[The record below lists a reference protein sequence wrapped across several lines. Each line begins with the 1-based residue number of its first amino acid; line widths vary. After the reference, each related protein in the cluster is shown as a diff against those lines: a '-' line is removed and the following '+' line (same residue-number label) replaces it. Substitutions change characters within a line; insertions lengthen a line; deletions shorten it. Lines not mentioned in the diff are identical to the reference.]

1 MFQIAIL
8 RQQSKGI
15 GIEMNTAVILV
26 VSKQPLK
33 CMEHCGPPNMKV
45 TMGIGSSLFPDHN
58 DVELTGQTRQGVG
71 KASYIVFELTNDART
86 RAK

>member
-1 MFQIAIL
+1 MGKAQEVAIL

-33 CMEHCGPPNMKV
+33 CMEHHGPPNMKV
-45 TMGIGSSLFPDHN
+45 TMGVGSSLFPGHD
-58 DVELTGQTRQGVG
+58 DVKLTGQRRQGVG
-71 KASYIVFELTNDART
+71 KAGYILW
-86 RAK
+86 